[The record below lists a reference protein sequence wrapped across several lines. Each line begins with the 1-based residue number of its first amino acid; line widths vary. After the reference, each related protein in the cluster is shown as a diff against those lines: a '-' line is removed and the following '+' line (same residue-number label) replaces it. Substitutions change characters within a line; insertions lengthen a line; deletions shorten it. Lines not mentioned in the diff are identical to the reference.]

1 VDGLAIVCGGNM
13 KNSALEMA
21 VGIFIIIGILCV
33 GYLTIKL
40 GKMELLGD
48 EYYFLNARFD
58 TVAGLKKG
66 SQVEL
71 AGVQIGQVDG
81 ISLDTER
88 MAALVKLKIKKGI
101 EVSDDAIASVKTA
114 GLIGD
119 KYINITPGGS
129 DEILQSGDMILETES
144 PLDIEEMVSKYVFG
158 DV

>member
-1 VDGLAIVCGGNM
+1 M
-13 KNSALEMA
+13 KHGTLEMA
-21 VGIFIIIGILCV
+21 VGIFVLIGILCV

-48 EYYFLNARFD
+48 EYYYLNARFD
-58 TVAGLKKG
+58 TVGGLKTG
-66 SQVEL
+66 SQVDL
-71 AGVQIGQVDG
+71 AGVQIGQVEE
-81 ISLDTER
+81 IRLDTER
-88 MAALVKLKIKKGI
+88 MVAHVTLKIKKGV
-101 EVSDDAIASVKTA
+101 ELTDDAIASVKTA

-119 KYINITPGGS
+119 KYVSITPGGS